1 MNLIECLNEGVS
13 YLKES
18 KFQIYP
24 LNDYD
29 IIPII
34 KLYSNCKEISSISI
48 HDGSG
53 GLTMTSISPENWFV
67 DILPSILE
75 GASMVVCSRV
85 FVLLSLSDTGNGMMS
100 VLFECKSQSFRSD
113 SDLKEFIS
121 RKRNEDLAIYNICK
135 YVDLSNLS
143 PHWNI
148 NYALVGD
155 TKSIRNKKINSITI

>member
-24 LNDYD
+24 LNDYN

-85 FVLLSLSDTGNGMMS
+85 FVLLSLSLEREVTKKGIKF
-100 VLFECKSQSFRSD
+100 LFIDVNTNCKAS
-113 SDLKEFIS
+113 
-121 RKRNEDLAIYNICK
+121 A
-135 YVDLSNLS
+135 
-143 PHWNI
+143 
-148 NYALVGD
+148 
-155 TKSIRNKKINSITI
+155 T